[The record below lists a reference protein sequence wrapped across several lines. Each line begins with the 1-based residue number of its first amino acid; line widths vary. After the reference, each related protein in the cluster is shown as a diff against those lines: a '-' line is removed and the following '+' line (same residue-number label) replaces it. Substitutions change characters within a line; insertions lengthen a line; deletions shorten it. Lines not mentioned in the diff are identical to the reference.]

1 MPKDGFS
8 IDDLLNPK
16 PRAYN
21 PEQGSPRYRQSK
33 MNSGRKAARLL
44 LKELKLSSVPIDLE
58 PVCRHF
64 MVQIINIE
72 KVPGEP
78 RALGRF
84 TGDGRIEII
93 KGLPDNLYRSTL
105 AHEIGHLAL
114 YHDIRPRW
122 DSLESINESD
132 PHEREAWDF
141 AGELLLPGP
150 IFKKEFFN
158 NPDLDSLARLFAVS
172 KELLSVELVKRRG
185 LL

>member
-64 MVQIINIE
+64 
-72 KVPGEP
+72 
-78 RALGRF
+78 A
-84 TGDGRIEII
+84 D
-93 KGLPDNLYRSTL
+93 STN
-105 AHEIGHLAL
+105 
-114 YHDIRPRW
+114 DRPAIPKIV
-122 DSLESINESD
+122 D
-132 PHEREAWDF
+132 H
-141 AGELLLPGP
+141 
-150 IFKKEFFN
+150 
-158 NPDLDSLARLFAVS
+158 
-172 KELLSVELVKRRG
+172 
-185 LL
+185 

>member
-1 MPKDGFS
+1 MEMECWS
-8 IDDLLNPK
+8 IILGIAGRFFLECLVGKVRNQWTILLEY
-16 PRAYN
+16 A
-21 PEQGSPRYRQSK
+21 
-33 MNSGRKAARLL
+33 
-44 LKELKLSSVPIDLE
+44 
-58 PVCRHF
+58 HF

-122 DSLESINESD
+122 DSLESISESD

-158 NPDLDSLARLFAVS
+158 NPDLDSLASLFAVS